1 MITLE
6 RRANFNR
13 PIEYPRELIILPDQ
27 LGAQYAS
34 YSVREQGIEFSNSN
48 IDGNGNQVRSRVA
61 QSLSS
66 R

>member
-1 MITLE
+1 MIALE

-13 PIEYPRELIILPDQ
+13 PYRIPERTDNFTGPVRRTV
-27 LGAQYAS
+27 AS